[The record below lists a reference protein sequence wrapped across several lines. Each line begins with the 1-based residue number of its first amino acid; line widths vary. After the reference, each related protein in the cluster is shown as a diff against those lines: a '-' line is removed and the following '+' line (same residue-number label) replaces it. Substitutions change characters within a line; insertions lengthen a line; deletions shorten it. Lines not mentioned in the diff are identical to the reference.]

1 MWHELCPL
9 RFTKLFETWLLR
21 VFWRHTWSSAK
32 GVTRTR
38 SIQKSRST
46 AWPNWTESTTLGEK
60 PRMDGWMTC
69 VVQSVVKRSCLF
81 PDSSHDVYND
91 SSKILVKRF
100 QNKAIVFRN
109 LNVVETERNIC
120 SPRKSWI
127 PPMMQG
133 SAPWP
138 FLGDLQISPTFLIED
153 ILWAWDILL

>member
-1 MWHELCPL
+1 
-9 RFTKLFETWLLR
+9 
-21 VFWRHTWSSAK
+21 
-32 GVTRTR
+32 
-38 SIQKSRST
+38 
-46 AWPNWTESTTLGEK
+46 
-60 PRMDGWMTC
+60 MDGWMTC

-153 ILWAWDILL
+153 IL